1 MIVTKKAIA
10 RRTVLRGMGATLAL
24 PWLDAMVPALAR
36 AAVTKPVK
44 RLGVVYVPNGIFMPN
59 WTPATEGTGFEFTPT
74 LKPLEKFRDQLLVV
88 SGTDSVVGG
97 HSGGCT
103 SFLTNIVPKSSDSS
117 DLLAGLS
124 MDQLIASHFGRV
136 TQLNSL
142 EISLDGRD
150 WAGSCDPGY
159 SCAYTNTIAWRTPT
173 TPLPMENNPRAV
185 FERLFGDSGTTDP
198 AARRAAR
205 AIDRSILDSVSEST
219 ARLRRTLGLQDE
231 AKLEEYLE
239 AVRSVEQRLQM
250 AEKQSANELPVVE
263 QPAGVP
269 EKYSD
274 HAKLMFD
281 LQVLAYQSDLTR
293 VITMMMAR
301 EIGGRTYP
309 EVEVYVPHHPTSH
322 HGDDLAKIALLI
334 RVDHF
339 HVSLFSYYVDKL
351 KSTPDGDGS
360 LLDHM
365 LLLYGAGL
373 SDGNVHSPVDL
384 PTALLGGREFFQ
396 GGRHVRF
403 TSGTP
408 RANLHLSIM
417 DKFGLRVEKFGNS
430 VAPLTL

>member
-269 EKYSD
+269 GEV
-274 HAKLMFD
+274 
-281 LQVLAYQSDLTR
+281 QR
-293 VITMMMAR
+293 PR
-301 EIGGRTYP
+301 EAD
-309 EVEVYVPHHPTSH
+309 V
-322 HGDDLAKIALLI
+322 
-334 RVDHF
+334 
-339 HVSLFSYYVDKL
+339 
-351 KSTPDGDGS
+351 
-360 LLDHM
+360 
-365 LLLYGAGL
+365 
-373 SDGNVHSPVDL
+373 
-384 PTALLGGREFFQ
+384 
-396 GGRHVRF
+396 
-403 TSGTP
+403 
-408 RANLHLSIM
+408 
-417 DKFGLRVEKFGNS
+417 
-430 VAPLTL
+430 

>member
-1 MIVTKKAIA
+1 
-10 RRTVLRGMGATLAL
+10 
-24 PWLDAMVPALAR
+24 
-36 AAVTKPVK
+36 
-44 RLGVVYVPNGIFMPN
+44 
-59 WTPATEGTGFEFTPT
+59 
-74 LKPLEKFRDQLLVV
+74 
-88 SGTDSVVGG
+88 
-97 HSGGCT
+97 
-103 SFLTNIVPKSSDSS
+103 
-117 DLLAGLS
+117 
-124 MDQLIASHFGRV
+124 
-136 TQLNSL
+136 
-142 EISLDGRD
+142 
-150 WAGSCDPGY
+150 
-159 SCAYTNTIAWRTPT
+159 
-173 TPLPMENNPRAV
+173 
-185 FERLFGDSGTTDP
+185 
-198 AARRAAR
+198 
-205 AIDRSILDSVSEST
+205 
-219 ARLRRTLGLQDE
+219 
-231 AKLEEYLE
+231 
-239 AVRSVEQRLQM
+239 
-250 AEKQSANELPVVE
+250 
-263 QPAGVP
+263 
-269 EKYSD
+269 
-274 HAKLMFD
+274 MFD